1 MPDYQ
6 PLFSDPQLSEAL
18 VHAIPLPVFYKDPQG
33 RYLGCNTAFC
43 KMLGIYERD
52 IIGKTVFDLN
62 PAHLASIYHEKDQ
75 ELLKSKGAQAYE
87 ARFRFADGKEHEVY
101 FNEAVFYDTNG
112 ALGGVIGVVLD
123 ISDRVKAERKV
134 AFQATH
140 DALTGLINRYELR
153 TIIDKNHAQAVRH
166 KDPYSIIL
174 MDLDRFKLLNDTYG
188 HANGDKVLKSVA
200 ATLEREARA
209 SDWFGRWGG
218 EEFICLLPKTDNH
231 EASLVAERMR
241 RKVETTPLSIGG
253 RNIKLTTSIGVTSF
267 PEDGDSPETL
277 LAAVD
282 EALYEAKHAGR
293 NRIRHARHQAV
304 GIYSM
309 AGQLETALE
318 QGLLKAAYQPIVELA
333 TERVVAE
340 EALTRIRLSDSDIL
354 VADQF
359 IEAASHLQ
367 LAHKIDHY
375 MAAESL
381 ARCTHLIEEGRLIK
395 HFVNFSVDLLRH
407 PNLVDDII
415 QQATDTYG
423 SDTTTFHGVK
433 PLVIEITEREFLG
446 NIKEARNTLAPL
458 IDFGM
463 QLAIDDFGSGY
474 SSFQYLA
481 DLPIS
486 FLKIEGG
493 LIRRVKSEK
502 KVRSIVTA
510 MQEIATELGLISIAE
525 HIEDQETADILRDI
539 GVDWGQG
546 FLFGK
551 AEF

>member
-1 MPDYQ
+1 VPDYQ
-6 PLFSDPQLSEAL
+6 PLFSEPHLSEAL
-18 VHAIPLPVFYKDPQG
+18 VHAIPLPVFYKDPKG

-62 PAHLASIYHEKDQ
+62 PEHLANIYHEKDQ

-87 ARFRFADGKEHEVY
+87 ARFRFADGKEHEVF

-112 ALGGVIGVVLD
+112 TLGGVIGVVVD
-123 ISDRVKAERKV
+123 ISDRVDAERTV

-140 DALTGLINRYELR
+140 DALTGLINRYELQI
-153 TIIDKNHAQAVRH
+153 IIDKNHAQAVRH
-166 KDPYSIIL
+166 QDPYSIIL
-174 MDLDRFKLLNDTYG
+174 LDLDRFKLINDSFG
-188 HANGDKVLKSVA
+188 HACGDQALKSVA
-200 ATLEREARA
+200 AALAGEARA

-218 EEFICLLPKTDNH
+218 EEFICLLPKTDAQ
-231 EASLVAERMR
+231 EAALVAERMR
-241 RKVETTPLSIGG
+241 RTVETTSVSIDG
-253 RNIKLTTSIGVTSF
+253 RTIKLTTSIGVTSF
-267 PEDGDSPETL
+267 PDDGDSPETL

-282 EALYEAKHAGR
+282 EALYGAKHAGR
-293 NRIRHARHQAV
+293 NRVGHARHKTV

-309 AGQLETALE
+309 AGQLEAALD

-333 TERVVAE
+333 TEQVVAE
-340 EALTRIRLSDSDIL
+340 EALTRILLPDGTIM

-359 IEAASHLQ
+359 IEAANHLQ

-375 MAAESL
+375 MATASL
-381 ARCTHLIEEGRLIK
+381 ARCTNLVQQGRFIK
-395 HFVNFSVDLLRH
+395 HFVNFSMDLLRH
-407 PNLVDDII
+407 PNLVEDII
-415 QQATDTYG
+415 RQAACTYG
-423 SDTTTFHGVK
+423 EATSTFNEIK

-481 DLPIS
+481 DLPICY
-486 FLKIEGG
+486 LKIEGG

-502 KVRSIVTA
+502 KVRSIVVA
-510 MQEIATELGLISIAE
+510 MQEIATELGLISVAE
-525 HIEDQETADILRDI
+525 HIEDQETAEILRDI
-539 GVDWGQG
+539 GIDWGQG